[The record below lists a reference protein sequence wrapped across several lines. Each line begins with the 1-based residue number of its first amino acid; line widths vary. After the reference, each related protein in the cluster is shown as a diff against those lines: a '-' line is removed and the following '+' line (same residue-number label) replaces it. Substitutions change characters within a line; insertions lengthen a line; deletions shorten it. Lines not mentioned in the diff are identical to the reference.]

1 MTLHCGFASG
11 FSSLEKFLQNTTVQ
25 GRVKYRPS
33 RPLELDRVREMN
45 GLRDD
50 SACLLLQLL
59 QEVREIKELFLPLNL
74 PILVELEEA
83 DALQEEDMSTLGRK
97 T

>member
-11 FSSLEKFLQNTTVQ
+11 FSSLERSLQNTTGP
-25 GRVKYRPS
+25 GRAKHRPS
-33 RPLELDRVREMN
+33 RPPGTRSSPQN
-45 GLRDD
+45 GRLRDD
-50 SACLLLQLL
+50 HACSLLQLL
-59 QEVREIKELFLPLNL
+59 YKVRQIKELFLPLNF

-83 DALQEEDMSTLGRK
+83 NTLQEEDMSTLGRE